1 MKGDL
6 YMCNIDCVP
15 KTWSLSL
22 KNYAQLDGF
31 CKKNSLSEE
40 DFIWLMEFCTRES
53 LDFEH
58 LCNLFDFYDLYKN
71 KCYTNL
77 ENRKNDFKEKL
88 YLKFKDKKF
97 IISGRIKSFLRVIKK
112 IDKKNSDALN
122 DNKLSWNDIT
132 AFYDKFEES
141 INKYVKDFYGVRV
154 IPVPYFSE
162 FSIENLNYTL
172 NTLSPQDFLLKL
184 FIPTTKYYDF
194 CDNGILY
201 SVKDFFDD
209 EFEIRSYKDFLKFP
223 KSNGYRSLQFGCVF
237 DDNERM
243 EIQIRNFLHHIYAE
257 YEHRRYEGKLQFS
270 EFISFYL
277 SCEICS
283 NYFAS
288 DEIKK
293 FDFSRIAF
301 MYFICL
307 SILTDDGVLFKEL
320 YNEIDNCVNN
330 YNYGGYVSIDDNFIH
345 DGLYSYSNLY
355 NSDDVFINICSH
367 IILSVRDS
375 IINDSQK
382 FCPTIRNQIILEMN
396 ALNENYVKSHI
407 MNILSGDIGFDD
419 HKLCYK
425 IDNK

>member
-1 MKGDL
+1 
-6 YMCNIDCVP
+6 MCNIDCVP

-71 KCYTNL
+71 KCYMNL

-201 SVKDFFDD
+201 SIKDFFDD

-223 KSNGYRSLQFGCVF
+223 KSNGYRSLQFCCIF
-237 DDNERM
+237 DKDKS
-243 EIQIRNFLHHIYAE
+243 EIQVRNFLHHIYAE

-270 EFISFYL
+270 EFIPFYL

-293 FDFSRIAF
+293 FDFSKIAL
-301 MYFICL
+301 MYFVCL
-307 SILTDDGVLFKEL
+307 SILTNDEMSFKEL
-320 YNEIDNCVNN
+320 YNEIDNCVHD
-330 YNYGGYVSIDDNFIH
+330 YNYDGYVLVDNNLIH
-345 DGLYSYSNLY
+345 DGLYSFNNLY
-355 NSDDVFINICSH
+355 NSDDKFINICSH
-367 IILSVRDS
+367 IILSVRDN
-375 IINDSQK
+375 IIKDSQK
-382 FCPTIRNQIILEMN
+382 FCSVIKNQIILEMS
-396 ALNENYVKSHI
+396 ALDESYVKNHI
-407 MNILSGDIGFDD
+407 MNILSNDMSIDN

-425 IDNK
+425 INNK